1 MMTRIDFY
9 TGVGNVQAFACRAA
23 QTVYRKQERLLVV
36 LDDDQALDAFSK
48 ALWSFGDTSF
58 LAHSRWD
65 AEEAGASRIWLATH
79 FDVPDGPTV
88 LLNLGVAQADHPARF
103 ARILEVVSQ
112 DEAAKAQA
120 RQRYRRYHDL
130 GFEIQH
136 HDMSDAA

>member
-1 MMTRIDFY
+1 MTRIDFY
-9 TGVGNVQAFACRAA
+9 TGVANGQAFACRAA
-23 QTVYRKQERLLVV
+23 QTVYRKEERLLVV
-36 LDDDQALDAFSK
+36 LPDDQALQAFSR

-65 AEEAGASRIWLATH
+65 AEEAGQSRIWLSTH
-79 FDVPDGPTV
+79 FDVPAGPTV
-88 LLNLGVAQADHPARF
+88 LLNLGEAQPEDPARF

-112 DEAAKAQA
+112 EEASKAVA
-120 RQRYRRYHDL
+120 RRRYRRYLDL

>member
-1 MMTRIDFY
+1 MTRIDFY

-36 LDDDQALDAFSK
+36 LADDQALEAFSR
-48 ALWSFGDTSF
+48 ALWSFGEGSF
-58 LAHSRWD
+58 IAHSRWD
-65 AEEAGASRIWLATH
+65 AKEASASRIWLATH
-79 FDVPDGPTV
+79 FDVPAAPTV
-88 LLNLGVAQADHPARF
+88 MLNLGEAQAEDPSRF

-112 DEAAKAQA
+112 DEAAKAVA
-120 RQRYRRYHDL
+120 RQRYRRYLDL